1 MVLLMN
7 NPLLQGQ
14 LLAFF
19 TALCY
24 AQNSLAHQH
33 IGKVIGSTAAA
44 HLRMWLALPIVLLIT
59 FAAQGFLIPA
69 NLSTQAIVL
78 LLVSGFLGYF
88 LTDLLLF
95 RSFVLLG
102 SRESMVLLTISPI
115 LVAIFG
121 YFLFDEVL
129 NLVQILG
136 ILITV
141 GGIVI
146 MVLFG
151 EKTAKTE
158 STQKRLGYIL
168 ATSAALTQ
176 TLANL
181 LARSAVI
188 EAGAITTNLLRNL
201 GGLAAFIIYF
211 GVIKRQIK
219 AHAKPFLENRKL
231 LVLLFVAT
239 LFGPVLATT
248 SQMKAYTLA
257 PVGIVSTITQ
267 VSPIILLPVDYYILK
282 RHVSKA
288 SFLGTVLSVLGI
300 GLLFLAI

>member
-19 TALCY
+19 TAICY
-24 AQNSLAHQH
+24 AMNSLAHQH
-33 IGKVIGSTAAA
+33 IGKATGSTEAA
-44 HLRMWLALPIVLLIT
+44 HMRMWLALPIVLLISY
-59 FAAQGFLIPA
+59 AAQGFLIPA
-69 NLSTQAIVL
+69 DLSIRAIVL
-78 LLVSGFLGYF
+78 LLLSGFLGYF
-88 LTDLLLF
+88 LTDIMLF
-95 RSFVLLG
+95 QSFVLLG
-102 SRESMVLLTISPI
+102 PRESLVLMTISPI

-121 YFLFDEVL
+121 YLLFDEVL
-129 NLVQILG
+129 NLIQIFG

-151 EKTAKTE
+151 EKTTGSE

-168 ATSAALTQ
+168 ASSAALVQ

-181 LARSAVI
+181 LARSAVV
-188 EAGAITTNLLRNL
+188 EAGAVTSNLLRNI

-211 GVIKRQIK
+211 GVIRRKIK

-231 LVLLFVAT
+231 LVLLFFAT

-267 VSPIILLPVDYYILK
+267 VSPVILLPVDSFILK

-288 SFLGTVLSVLGI
+288 SSMGTVLSVFGI